1 MDVRKV
7 QKDDITQLLD
17 LWEERQVLLQ
27 QADPRFAIHVLD
39 RQGLEA
45 SLLNYMD
52 HDAIRILVAVQDDQ
66 QVGFIVGE
74 ITAIG
79 IGKISVMAL
88 DAHKYYAGVGRQLYY
103 ALKANFEEAS
113 VTRVVA
119 IVPRFHA
126 VEQAFW
132 RSLGGEEFIVTKDM
146 DEEQWKIPRVFMWMT
161 L

>member
-1 MDVRKV
+1 MDVRKA
-7 QKDDITQLLD
+7 QKKDISRLLD

-27 QADPRFAIHVLD
+27 QADRRFADQVID
-39 RQGLEA
+39 RKGLEA
-45 SLLNYMD
+45 SLLYFMD
-52 HDAIRILVAVQDDQ
+52 RDTDSVLVAVQDDQ

-74 ITAIG
+74 ITATG

-146 DEEQWKIPRVFMWMT
+146 DEEQWEIPRVFMWMT